1 MRLNRRDLLLGAS
14 AAGASC
20 ALPGTV
26 FAKNR
31 SKIDSLKPIINPEL
45 RMWNANTNERIS
57 TVFWRDGNYDVQE
70 LRRID
75 WFMRDWRQAEV
86 KPCSRDLLW
95 SLAAISEAAIRDGH
109 SGEIRFLSGYRSR
122 KTNNYLREI
131 GRNAARNSLHI
142 EAKAVD
148 FSFPGIPVEPIFKY
162 AKWLE
167 VGGCG
172 HYPGSFVHMDT
183 GTVRE
188 WIGS

>member
-1 MRLNRRDLLLGAS
+1 MRLNRRDLLLSAAS
-14 AAGASC
+14 AGASC
-20 ALPGTV
+20 TLPTAV
-26 FAKNR
+26 FAKTPSR
-31 SKIDSLKPIINPEL
+31 LDSLKPIIKPHL

-57 TVFWRDGNYDVQE
+57 TTFWRDGQYDVQE

-75 WFMRDWRQAEV
+75 WFMRDWREAEM
-86 KPCSRDLLW
+86 KPCSRNLLW
-95 SLAAISEAAIRDGH
+95 GLAAISEAAVGDGH

-122 KTNNYLREI
+122 ATNDKLR
-131 GRNAARNSLHI
+131 RNGGGAARNSLHI
-142 EAKAVD
+142 DAKAVD

-162 AKWLE
+162 AKWLQ

-183 GTVRE
+183 GGRRT